1 MSTTATTTMP
11 TVDISSWSEVIRRYA
26 AHANPYREFER
37 TARFAEEAIAALGH
51 EDIRA
56 VLDFKRRGGPGGRLL
71 LTGGAVDP
79 DLMPTTESTEDIEDG
94 KGTYYSE
101 FTLIM
106 LGKLLGE
113 PFSYSQER
121 NGAMIHNVRPAKRNE
136 TNISSDSSAIIL
148 DLHNENIYHPVQPDY
163 LMLSGLRRDPGGVAK
178 TLVIGSDEVLPL
190 LSAEDVATLGEFRFR
205 TSVDYN
211 FGNSDAARGNGPQIR
226 VLFGDPASP
235 MIAYD
240 DEYIAGTDPQAQ
252 AALDRLR
259 AILHERM
266 FEVELGPG
274 EILLLDNLKTVH
286 GRTAFKAR
294 YDGTDRWLQ
303 RLLVTRD
310 LRRAEM
316 LLGQTERTVTWN
328 YEPGKF
334 YGYVEYR

>member
-1 MSTTATTTMP
+1 MT
-11 TVDISSWSEVIRRYA
+11 TVDLSSWSDVVRRYA
-26 AHANPYREFER
+26 VLSNPYHEFER
-37 TARFAEEAIAALGH
+37 AATFAEEAIAALGY
-51 EDIRA
+51 EDVREL
-56 VLDFKRRGGPGGRLL
+56 LDFKRNGAPGGRLL
-71 LTGGAVDP
+71 LRNAPVDP
-79 DLMPTTESTEDIEDG
+79 DLIPTTESTADIENG

-121 NGAMIHNVRPAKRNE
+121 NGAMIHNVRPAKHNE
-136 TNISSDSSAIIL
+136 TNISSDSSAIVL

-163 LMLSGLRRDPGGVAK
+163 LMLSGLRRDPAGVAK
-178 TLVIGSDEVLPL
+178 TLAIGADEILPL
-190 LSAEDVATLGEFRFR
+190 LSEEDIATLGEFQFR

-211 FGNSDAARGNGPQIR
+211 FGNSNAERGNGPLIR

-240 DEYIAGTDPQAQ
+240 DEYIAGTNPHAQ

-259 AILHERM
+259 KVLHESM
-266 FEVELGPG
+266 YEVDLGPG

-303 RLLVTRD
+303 RLLVSRD

-316 LLGQTERTVTWN
+316 LLGETHRTVTWN

-334 YGYVEYR
+334 YGYVDYR

>member
-1 MSTTATTTMP
+1 MTRTQTSMP

-26 AHANPYREFER
+26 VLSNPYREFER
-37 TARFAEEAIAALGH
+37 AATYAEEALSSLEH
-51 EDIRA
+51 DDIRT
-56 VLDFKRRGGPGGRLL
+56 LLEFKRKGGPGGRLL
-71 LTGGAVDP
+71 VSNGVVDP
-79 DLMPTTESTEDIEDG
+79 NLMPTTESTEDIENG

-136 TNISSDSSAIIL
+136 SNISSDSSAVIL

-163 LMLSGLRRDPGGVAK
+163 LMLSGLRRDPAGVAK
-178 TLVIGSDEVLPL
+178 TLVIGADEILPL
-190 LSAEDVATLGEFRFR
+190 LSAEDIATLGEFQFR

-211 FGNSDAARGNGPQIR
+211 FGNSDAERGNGPAIR

-240 DEYIAGTDPQAQ
+240 DEYIAGTNPQAQ

-259 AILHERM
+259 VILHENM
-266 FEVELGPG
+266 YAVDLGPG
-274 EILLLDNLKTVH
+274 QTLLLDNLKTVH

-303 RLLVTRD
+303 RLLVSRD
-310 LRRAEM
+310 LRRGEM
-316 LLGQTERTVTWN
+316 LLGESQRTVTWN

-334 YGYVEYR
+334 YGYVDYR